1 VIMDARLPMFGTFS
15 AAVGMGI
22 PLIKTAGMT
31 YVMTRLQVGK
41 EFEHSHDLWLY
52 LMMESLAWGIVLMIL
67 AGGTMAVERWLRKN
81 GGEIG
86 EEGAAS
92 DKQKKSKEKGHSI
105 PWLRGLGGTVITV
118 ILALSLIWVLAA
130 NSDKGQVVFAVIASF
145 MVAAIFA
152 EQVTENDHPF
162 WQILAVP
169 LVALIAFGYTWQN
182 PGRPQ
187 GLETLLNVAPTNP
200 ARVLPVEY
208 IFMGAI
214 GAIFGTWT
222 SHRMRYAKKHG

>member
-1 VIMDARLPMFGTFS
+1 M
-15 AAVGMGI
+15 
-22 PLIKTAGMT
+22 
-31 YVMTRLQVGK
+31 
-41 EFEHSHDLWLY
+41 
-52 LMMESLAWGIVLMIL
+52 
-67 AGGTMAVERWLRKN
+67 
-81 GGEIG
+81 
-86 EEGAAS
+86 
-92 DKQKKSKEKGHSI
+92 
-105 PWLRGLGGTVITV
+105 